1 MPSRYAAGYAARRA
15 MPPRYAAA
23 LCRVNHASQPTCQ
36 MASCRA
42 GATLSRTNPPLC
54 EIASTHASLTAMSDI
69 VAVSN
74 GPLRAL
80 ANFYGYSS
88 HEYLRCRNAGACEKI
103 PSVWSSDEP
112 ALDRMKRVTGSGW
125 IIKDQPQCRTKS
137 GRKSVTGEPSRT
149 LHHARAKKPLI
160 SSDRH
165 PILFLP

>member
-1 MPSRYAAGYAARRA
+1 
-15 MPPRYAAA
+15 
-23 LCRVNHASQPTCQ
+23 
-36 MASCRA
+36 
-42 GATLSRTNPPLC
+42 
-54 EIASTHASLTAMSDI
+54 MSDI

-80 ANFYGYSS
+80 ANFHSYSS
-88 HEYLRCRNAGACEKI
+88 HEYFRCRNAGACEKI
-103 PSVWSSDEP
+103 SSVWSSDELAVGDEP